1 MTDSSTSLVKREDAP
16 AWVRLG
22 LWQIDSRRS
31 AQMFLVL
38 SGVLGAVGVA
48 AGFALNPMYYVAAAF
63 WLAAP
68 WYAAAIRWMD
78 AHRAWPDD

>member
-1 MTDSSTSLVKREDAP
+1 MKREDAP

-31 AQMFLVL
+31 ATMFLYL
-38 SGVLGAVGVA
+38 SALLGAVGVVAGIAVAPIYSA
-48 AGFALNPMYYVAAAF
+48 AVAF

-68 WYAAAIRWMD
+68 WSAGAIRWMD
-78 AHRAWPDD
+78 AQRAWNDD